1 MGHSNHKEKAKI
13 KAKCLIITVSD
24 TRTDETDTSG
34 KLIAEE
40 LTKAG
45 HSVISKIILPDEP
58 DTIKDTIIEE
68 SVRDDVDAIILNGGT
83 GISLRDSTFEAVEG
97 ILDKTLSGFG
107 EIFRYL
113 SFKDIGSSAIMSRA
127 TAGIKNGKLIVS
139 IPGSRGA
146 VSLALEKIIIPEI
159 SHILWELRKH
169 LSGDET

>member
-1 MGHSNHKEKAKI
+1 MGHKDHKEKAKI
-13 KAKCLIITVSD
+13 KAKCFIITVSD

-34 KLIAEE
+34 MLIADE

-45 HSVISKIILPDEP
+45 HSIISKIILPDEP
-58 DTIKDTIIEE
+58 DKIKNAVIKEAGRE
-68 SVRDDVDAIILNGGT
+68 NVDAIILNGGT

-97 ILDKTLSGFG
+97 LLDKTLTGFG

-113 SFKDIGSSAIMSRA
+113 SFNDIGSPAIMSRA

-139 IPGSRGA
+139 IPGSQGA
-146 VSLALEKIIIPEI
+146 VSLALEKIIIPEL

-169 LSGDET
+169 LPPDEA